1 MKVLAAM
8 PLSTNPAADI
18 IGECQH
24 AMNRKFPTDL
34 CAVFLKSPRSES

>member
-18 IGECQH
+18 IGEWQH
-24 AMNRKFPTDL
+24 AMNRKFPTGV
-34 CAVFLKSPRSES
+34 CTSF